1 MCERLAPEGNACRP
15 PISLTRNTPKPSPL
29 RPNKGSIFLHRTRRA
44 GDATAGHRFR
54 SCLPQTMRGHSSKS
68 RGAGSQSRLHQRLH
82 RLFRHRLANV
92 GPQPTRGLPCFLAMR
107 AGSAR
112 YQRRILPSVPR
123 LQSNGTRPN
132 GTGTCASI
140 YPHEEQIREPSVV
153 TIFPSDRGRCTT
165 NNCHAAFWERR
176 IMGRNTCCPAF
187 DCC

>member
-1 MCERLAPEGNACRP
+1 MRRPAIAFDHACRT
-15 PISLTRNTPKPSPL
+15 LCAVTL
-29 RPNKGSIFLHRTRRA
+29 PNRA
-44 GDATAGHRFR
+44 EPEANHGCTSVCIGFFF
-54 SCLPQTMRGHSSKS
+54 
-68 RGAGSQSRLHQRLH
+68 H
-82 RLFRHRLANV
+82 RLPNV

-153 TIFPSDRGRCTT
+153 TIFPSDRGPLH
-165 NNCHAAFWERR
+165 NK
-176 IMGRNTCCPAF
+176 
-187 DCC
+187 